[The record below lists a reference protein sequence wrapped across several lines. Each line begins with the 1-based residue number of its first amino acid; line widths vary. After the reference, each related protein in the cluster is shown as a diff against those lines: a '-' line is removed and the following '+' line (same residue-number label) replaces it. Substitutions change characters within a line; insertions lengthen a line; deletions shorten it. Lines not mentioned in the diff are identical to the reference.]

1 MRNILV
7 LNMINSLPFGYR
19 FFQKLL
25 FFLSLSLHA
34 RFEIRTGLLTLLVLR
49 DTTVAQSMRNLAQ
62 ISNRQREAEIEI
74 LQKMKGSI
82 D

>member
-1 MRNILV
+1 
-7 LNMINSLPFGYR
+7 MINSLPFGYR

-25 FFLSLSLHA
+25 FFSLFTPVLKSEQA
-34 RFEIRTGLLTLLVLR
+34 YWLTLLVLR